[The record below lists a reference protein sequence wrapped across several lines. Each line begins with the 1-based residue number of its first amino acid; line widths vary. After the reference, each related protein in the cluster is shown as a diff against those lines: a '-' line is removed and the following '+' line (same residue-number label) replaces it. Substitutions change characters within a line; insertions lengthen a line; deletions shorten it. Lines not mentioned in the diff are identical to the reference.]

1 MKLTLSLPRLAL
13 CCFAPPLGVY
23 DKGIVSVLIVLGL
36 TIVGWI
42 PGMCCAIAMCM
53 FDNYLKGGGKDE
65 K

>member
-1 MKLTLSLPRLAL
+1 
-13 CCFAPPLGVY
+13 VY